1 MRVGKRY
8 EFFFFFFLRYEF
20 LMNLGILNIFA
31 GLVLCFESLLYKN
44 PVLKNLVKTREEKE
58 IIR

>member
-1 MRVGKRY
+1 MNS
-8 EFFFFFFLRYEF
+8 FFFFLRYEF